1 MKLRTAVVAA
11 LCIGLVCGIAG
22 SQAYAQGGK
31 VTVYNPMG
39 QPPPIQMKA
48 MAPRLTTLEGKT
60 ILLVNTGFPNS
71 DNFMAVLQEWFK
83 DNHPKTN
90 VIVTRAQGMGQLTPQ
105 NREDIEKKAD
115 AVLFGL
121 GH

>member
-1 MKLRTAVVAA
+1 
-11 LCIGLVCGIAG
+11 
-22 SQAYAQGGK
+22 
-31 VTVYNPMG
+31 
-39 QPPPIQMKA
+39 MKA
-48 MAPRLTTLEGKT
+48 MAPRLNTLDGKT

-90 VIVTRAQGMGQLTPQ
+90 VVITRAAGMGNLSPA